1 MAANAQ
7 VHTSK
12 KEKEKRKKEEIELKG
27 RRREAGQESHQAST
41 QQVFKRDT

>member
-12 KEKEKRKKEEIELKG
+12 KEKRKKEEIELKG

-41 QQVFKRDT
+41 QQVSKRDT